1 MNTRVAMKTTVA
13 RLVRGA
19 VAAAVVCVLL
29 GLAGCTDT
37 RLQAGPRKAV
47 SPSATTANP
56 MDVRTP

>member
-1 MNTRVAMKTTVA
+1 MKTTVA